1 MALVVFYWINRRNV
15 IIFILKTKILF
26 EIFLWLQLEVSVL
39 CEIIVLKF
47 AAIVNSFLWLR
58 FLSVIEDLG
67 IGSLWVF
74 GVSLRLSS
82 ISVRGRILFAS
93 LLFQKIFVKIVLGW
107 GRRIVF
113 LVGFAGS
120 TGGVAQES

>member
-1 MALVVFYWINRRNV
+1 
-15 IIFILKTKILF
+15 LF